1 MKLLN
6 AHPTNLVKQTLNPK
20 TYFNFQQVCS
30 ILPLIAAR
38 LLLLAVQWK
47 WSLAK
52 SNNFQVIL
60 RIFPT
65 SKFSSWFNRSFIS
78 ASLWHELSRIR
89 RRAPFP
95 RQRLPSVPD
104 IQSFSPEWRID
115 CSSIVSAGCAW
126 RIDFKSRCCQLL
138 STFVSSFDVTAAS
151 SACQTDSPELWAS
164 MCNFSNEIPFPL
176 QIGLKFCLCSCQK
189 SFKMCYFNC
198 FGIVTPWKSSFG
210 WHM

>member
-1 MKLLN
+1 M
-6 AHPTNLVKQTLNPK
+6 
-20 TYFNFQQVCS
+20 CS

-78 ASLWHELSRIR
+78 ASLRHELSRIR

-115 CSSIVSAGCAW
+115 CSSIVNQSFTRAVLDGLTSKA
-126 RIDFKSRCCQLL
+126 DVVNFCQLL
-138 STFVSSFDVTAAS
+138 SLLSMWRQRRQPVRLTPQSSEHQCAIF
-151 SACQTDSPELWAS
+151 QI
-164 MCNFSNEIPFPL
+164 NKYIFP
-176 QIGLKFCLCSCQK
+176 S
-189 SFKMCYFNC
+189 
-198 FGIVTPWKSSFG
+198 
-210 WHM
+210 